1 MHIRHERPTDV
12 AAIHALT
19 EAAFADMAYSSRTE
33 ARIIDALRAAGAL
46 TLSLVAERDGEII
59 GHAGFSPVLIDG
71 ADHGWHGLG
80 PVSVTPGLQ
89 RGGVG
94 QAVIFEGLRR
104 LQALGSAGCVVL
116 GHPGYYGRFGFEMD
130 PQLSYRNAS
139 SGHFRRLVFNG
150 PAPRGEVSYH
160 PAFDVA

>member
-1 MHIRHERPTDV
+1 MHIRHERPSDV

-19 EAAFADMAYSSRTE
+19 EAAFADMAYSSHTE

-59 GHAGFSPVLIDG
+59 GHAAFSPVRIDG

-89 RGGVG
+89 RGGIG

-116 GHPGYYGRFGFEMD
+116 GHPGYYGRFGFEID
-130 PQLSYRNAS
+130 QALGYRGAP
-139 SGHFRRLVFNG
+139 SGYFRRLAFAEPV
-150 PAPRGEVSYH
+150 PRGEVSYH
-160 PAFDVA
+160 PAFDIP